1 MRVYLET
8 GNTARVGARSGIPTV
23 VRGLLAGLDSRKCDA
38 HPVRWSFNEAAL
50 TPLKPKWESN
60 LDRPG
65 VKKPLLPLSSLG
77 QPRSWPLWMRT
88 MGMDYK
94 APIHLH
100 PSHDSKLEGS
110 WLILPEL
117 LQGQH
122 IRLIADYAKKHGMRV
137 AGIFYD
143 AIPWL
148 HPELVLHRTASD
160 HGDYM
165 SALAGL
171 DAVIAIS
178 NQSARDFTD
187 FTRLKNL
194 PPPTVYACNLA
205 AQIADQPRE
214 TKLKET
220 SGDVVKTLYVSTLE
234 PRKNHLLLLAAF
246 EDPRLQSAEANIEL
260 HLVGGSY
267 KEAPEIAEAVRAA
280 AKKNPRIFWH
290 ENVGPMELRHFYR
303 DSDFT
308 IFASYIEGFGLPVT
322 ESLWFGRPCL
332 CSNEGVVAENAKDG
346 GCLTVNMRDQKAIA
360 DGIVKLARQ
369 PEFRRELGEQVL
381 QRKLK
386 TWNEYAGD
394 VLQVLKGI

>member
-1 MRVYLET
+1 
-8 GNTARVGARSGIPTV
+8 
-23 VRGLLAGLDSRKCDA
+23 
-38 HPVRWSFNEAAL
+38 
-50 TPLKPKWESN
+50 
-60 LDRPG
+60 
-65 VKKPLLPLSSLG
+65 
-77 QPRSWPLWMRT
+77 

-94 APIHLH
+94 APVHLH
-100 PSHDSKLEGS
+100 PAHSSKLEGS

-117 LQGQH
+117 LQGPH
-122 IRLIADYAKKHGMRV
+122 IRLIADYARLHKMRV

-148 HPELVLHRTASD
+148 HPELVLHRTASE
-160 HGDYM
+160 HAEYM

-178 NQSARDFTD
+178 NQSARDFAD

-194 PPPTVYACNLA
+194 PQPSVHACNLA
-205 AQIADQPRE
+205 AQISDQPRE
-214 TKLKET
+214 TKLKERT
-220 SGDVVKTLYVSTLE
+220 GDVVKTLYVSTLE

-246 EDPRLQSAEANIEL
+246 EDAGLRLGGINIEL
-260 HLVGGSY
+260 HMVGGSY
-267 KEAPEIAEAVRAA
+267 KEAPGIAEAVRTA
-280 AKKNPRIFWH
+280 AKRNPKIHWH
-290 ENVGPMELRHFYR
+290 ENAGSVELRHFYR

-308 IFASYIEGFGLPVT
+308 IFASSIEGFGLPVT

-332 CSNEGVVAENAKDG
+332 CSDEGVMAENAKEG
-346 GCLTVNMRDQKAIA
+346 GCLTVNMKDQKAVA
-360 DGIVKLARQ
+360 DGIVKLAGEQ
-369 PEFRRELGEQVL
+369 EFRRELGEQVL